1 MNKVQDRIMEKAS
14 RARLPVIGSF
24 ELLPMCNL
32 RCKMCYVRKDA
43 AEVRAAGGLKDA
55 DWWLSLAESATREGL
70 LFPLI
75 TGGEPFLHPEFD
87 RILKGMLDLGLQVS
101 INTNG
106 TLIDE
111 KWADFLNDHRP
122 TRINL
127 TLYGASDE
135 TYERLCGDA
144 KAFTRVQKAVDL
156 LMERGIRLKFNASIT
171 PDNVD
176 DLPAMIAFAKDRS
189 CPIQVAT
196 YMFPPLRR
204 DSSLVGQ
211 NDRLSP
217 EDAAVARVRADLLQA
232 DPAWFV
238 GQALTYRQFVPLD
251 QEPWNFGNTGEVG
264 LTCRAGLSSFWV
276 DWQGALINCGM
287 YATVRMKTA
296 PETFAQDWRTLV
308 EQTAAVRYSP
318 ACLGCPNRPICHPC
332 IAMIQNECGTHAGRP
347 EYMCRM
353 NAALARYYDAF
364 AREHY
369 PNVVPQLDI
378 PQELTD
384 SCEM

>member
-14 RARLPVIGSF
+14 RARLPIIGSF

-55 DWWLSLAESATREGL
+55 DWWLALAESATREGL

-75 TGGEPFLHPEFD
+75 TGGEPFLHPKFD

-106 TLIDE
+106 TLIDGR
-111 KWADFLNDHRP
+111 WADFLNDHRP

-135 TYERLCGDA
+135 TYDRLCGDA
-144 KAFTRVQKAVDL
+144 NAFTRVQKAVDL
-156 LMERGIRLKFNASIT
+156 LLERGIRLKFNTSIT

-176 DLPAMIAFAKDRS
+176 DLPAMIAFAKDRG

-217 EDAAVARVRADLLQA
+217 EDAALARVRADLLQA

-238 GQALTYRQFVPLD
+238 GQALTYRKFVPLD

-264 LTCRAGLSSFWV
+264 MTCRAGLSSFWV

-287 YATVRMKTA
+287 YASVRIQTG

-318 ACLGCPNRPICHPC
+318 ACLSCLNRPICHPC

-353 NAALARYYDAF
+353 NAALSRYYDTF
-364 AREHY
+364 VREHY
-369 PNVVPQLDI
+369 PDVVPQFDI
-378 PQELTD
+378 PQEMTD
-384 SCEM
+384 SCEI